1 MKICVL
7 ALLIERIADLACGRF
22 WHHIQRALNTLQI
35 TEFFDLKYRVL
46 MRNELTN
53 YALNILK
60 LLNIKA
66 PPQVMHLEH
75 TT

>member
-35 TEFFDLKYRVL
+35 TECFDLKYRVL
-46 MRNELTN
+46 MRNELIKDVLT
-53 YALNILK
+53 ILK
-60 LLNIKA
+60 SLKIKA
-66 PPQVMHLEH
+66 PQQVMHLEQ